1 LASAEVKDL
10 FESNANSKSSVQQ
23 QQQENFAQRM
33 VHGGNGN
40 HEEEKVPERSHQSRG
55 SFNGQPKQ
63 Q

>member
-10 FESNANSKSSVQQ
+10 FESNANPKSSALA

-33 VHGGNGN
+33 GGKGN
-40 HEEEKVPERSHQSRG
+40 REEEKVSERSHQSRG

-63 Q
+63 N